1 MDSGS
6 TAAGVAGEEAWG
18 SGWSTG
24 VVVIGNKR
32 GEERKP
38 AEALPL
44 RRLALPP
51 STATAMAPTALLSVS
66 DKEGLVALAEGL
78 LAHGYR
84 ILSSGGT
91 AAALAAAG
99 LAVTKVAEHTGAP
112 EILGGRVKTLHPR
125 IHGGILAKRSDPAH
139 QADLAAQAIDPID
152 VVVVNLYPFQR
163 TVADPQ
169 VSWETAV
176 ENIDIGGPAM
186 VRAAAKNHAD
196 VAVLTDP
203 AQYGGFLEALA
214 AGGADEALRR
224 RLALAAFAH
233 TAAYDAAIATWLAGR
248 LGAEEASPADGPGSE
263 ALPPLLI
270 TLPARQ
276 SLRYGENPHQKA
288 LWYGSAAAGW
298 GAARQLQGKELS
310 YNNLLDL
317 EAALA
322 TVREFG
328 YGDPAGAGSAPGG
341 VVDPEIDLPAAVVV
355 KHTNP
360 CGVATGTGG
369 AEALLRALDAD
380 RVSAFG
386 GIVALNRAV
395 DAAAAEHLAGL
406 FLECVVAPAFE
417 PAARERLATKGNLR
431 LLELDPAAIAA
442 AGGQQLRSLL
452 GGVLAQDLDNQSIDP
467 AAWQVVSQRQPSEAE
482 WADLRFA
489 WRVVRHVRSNAI
501 AVAAAGQSLGIG
513 AGQMNRVGSAQIA
526 LAAAGERARGAVL
539 ASDGFFPFDDTVR
552 LAASHGITA
561 VIQPGGSVRDGD
573 SIQACNELGLAM
585 VTTGRRHFLH

>member
-1 MDSGS
+1 
-6 TAAGVAGEEAWG
+6 
-18 SGWSTG
+18 
-24 VVVIGNKR
+24 
-32 GEERKP
+32 
-38 AEALPL
+38 
-44 RRLALPP
+44 
-51 STATAMAPTALLSVS
+51 MAPTALLSVS
-66 DKEGLVALAEGL
+66 DKAGLVPLAEGL

-91 AAALAAAG
+91 AATLAAAG

-224 RLALAAFAH
+224 RLALAAFSH
-233 TAAYDAAIATWLAGR
+233 TAAYDDAIAAWLAGR
-248 LGAEEASPADGPGSE
+248 LGAQEPSPADGAGAE
-263 ALPPLLI
+263 AEVIPPLQL

-288 LWYGSAAAGW
+288 LWYGSTTAGL

-310 YNNLLDL
+310 TNNLLDL
-317 EAALA
+317 DAALA

-328 YGDPAGAGSAPGG
+328 YGEPAGTGIAPGG
-341 VVDPEIDLPAAVVV
+341 PTDPAINLPAAVVV

-360 CGVATGTGG
+360 CGVATGSGA

-386 GIVALNRAV
+386 GIVALNRPV

-417 PAARERLATKGNLR
+417 PAARERLAAKANLR
-431 LLELDPAAIAA
+431 LLELAPAAIAA
-442 AGGQQLRSLL
+442 AARQQLRSVL
-452 GGVLAQDLDNQSIDP
+452 GGVLAQDLDDQPIDP
-467 AAWQVVSQRQPSEAE
+467 ASWQVVSERQPTEAE

-552 LAASHGITA
+552 LAASHGISA

-573 SIQACNELGLAM
+573 SIQVCNELGLAM

>member
-1 MDSGS
+1 
-6 TAAGVAGEEAWG
+6 
-18 SGWSTG
+18 
-24 VVVIGNKR
+24 
-32 GEERKP
+32 
-38 AEALPL
+38 
-44 RRLALPP
+44 
-51 STATAMAPTALLSVS
+51 MAPTALLSVS
-66 DKEGLVALAEGL
+66 DKAGLVPLAEGL

-91 AAALAAAG
+91 AATLAAAG

-224 RLALAAFAH
+224 RLALAAFSH
-233 TAAYDAAIATWLAGR
+233 TAAYDAAIAAWLAGR
-248 LGAEEASPADGPGSE
+248 LGAEEPSPADGAGAE
-263 ALPPLLI
+263 AEVIPPLQL

-288 LWYGSAAAGW
+288 LWYGSTTAGL

-310 YNNLLDL
+310 TNNLLDL
-317 EAALA
+317 DAALA

-328 YGDPAGAGSAPGG
+328 YGEPAGTGIAPGG
-341 VVDPEIDLPAAVVV
+341 PTDPAINLPAAVVV

-360 CGVATGTGG
+360 CGVATGSGA

-386 GIVALNRAV
+386 GIVALNRPV

-417 PAARERLATKGNLR
+417 PAARERLAAKANLR
-431 LLELDPAAIAA
+431 LLELAPAAIAA
-442 AGGQQLRSLL
+442 AARQQLRSVL
-452 GGVLAQDLDNQSIDP
+452 GGVLAQDLDDQPIDP
-467 AAWQVVSQRQPSEAE
+467 ASWQVVSERQPTEAE

-552 LAASHGITA
+552 LAASHGISA

-573 SIQACNELGLAM
+573 SIQVCNELGLAM

>member
-1 MDSGS
+1 
-6 TAAGVAGEEAWG
+6 
-18 SGWSTG
+18 
-24 VVVIGNKR
+24 
-32 GEERKP
+32 
-38 AEALPL
+38 
-44 RRLALPP
+44 
-51 STATAMAPTALLSVS
+51 MAPTALLSVS
-66 DKEGLVALAEGL
+66 DKEGLVPLAEGL

-224 RLALAAFAH
+224 RLALAAFSH
-233 TAAYDAAIATWLAGR
+233 TAAYDAAIAAWLAGR
-248 LGAEEASPADGPGSE
+248 LGAEEPSPADGAGAE
-263 ALPPLLI
+263 AEATPPLQL

-276 SLRYGENPHQKA
+276 SLRYGENPHQQA
-288 LWYGSAAAGW
+288 RWYGSAEAGL

-310 YNNLLDL
+310 FNNLLDL
-317 EAALA
+317 DAALA
-322 TVREFG
+322 TVREFS
-328 YGDPAGAGSAPGG
+328 YGEPAGTGIAPGG
-341 VVDPEIDLPAAVVV
+341 PTDPAINLPAAVVV

-360 CGVATGTGG
+360 CGVATGSGG

-386 GIVALNRAV
+386 GIVAINRPV

-417 PAARERLATKGNLR
+417 PAARERLAAKANLR
-431 LLELDPAAIAA
+431 LLELAPAAIAA
-442 AGGQQLRSLL
+442 ADRQQLRSVL
-452 GGVLAQDLDNQSIDP
+452 GGVLAQDLDDQPIDP
-467 AAWQVVSQRQPSEAE
+467 ASWQVVSQRQPTEAE

-552 LAASHGITA
+552 LAASHGISA

-573 SIQACNELGLAM
+573 SIQVCNELGLAM